1 LVAGTRSSSI
11 FKRRRIAEAVAR
23 RGDLSGIDAYRLI
36 HGVADGVPGLFVD
49 RFGDV
54 LVVHADSEDILD
66 DWQPALH
73 DLGTFPAAV
82 GKVHPRQASRL
93 PPVERVLWGAPPAE
107 VFVRVEGVRYVVRL
121 RTGLS
126 VGLFLDMREVRQWI
140 GQIAG
145 GRNVLN
151 LFAYTC
157 SFGVV
162 ATLAGAIRV
171 LNLDLSRSYL
181 DWGRANYQ
189 ANALSVDDADFVFGD
204 AFDWLGRF
212 ARRNQLFE
220 LVIVD
225 PPSFS
230 STRRG
235 PFAVERAYERLVT
248 AAARTIAPGGILL
261 AATNHGATTD
271 ARFDAWLRSGL
282 DSAGRRG
289 RLERSWH
296 EPPPDFPLA
305 PGQQPYLKVRA
316 LTLD

>member
-1 LVAGTRSSSI
+1 LTGS
-11 FKRRRIAEAVAR
+11 
-23 RGDLSGIDAYRLI
+23 DAYRLI
-36 HGVADGVPGLFVD
+36 HGAADGLPGLFVD

-54 LVVHADSEDILD
+54 LVVHADSEDVLD
-66 DWQPALH
+66 DSRPALH
-73 DLGTFPAAV
+73 ELGTFPAAV

-107 VFVRVEGVRYVVRL
+107 LVVRVAGVRYVVRP
-121 RTGLS
+121 RAGLS

-145 GRNVLN
+145 GRSVLN

-157 SFGVV
+157 GFGVV
-162 ATLAGAIRV
+162 ATLAGATRV

-189 ANALSVDDADFVFGD
+189 ANELPVDGADFVFGD

-212 ARRNQLFE
+212 ARRNQLFD

-235 PFAVERAYERLVT
+235 PFAVERDYERLVG
-248 AAARTIAPGGILL
+248 AAARIAAPGGILL
-261 AATNHGATTD
+261 AATNHSGTTD
-271 ARFDAWLRSGL
+271 MRFDAWLRTGL
-282 DSAGRRG
+282 DSAGRHG
-289 RLERSWH
+289 RLEHSWH
-296 EPPPDFPLA
+296 EPSPDFPLT

-316 LTLD
+316 LTLE